1 MAFFW
6 VVVGFF
12 LLVSLFICLSV
23 CVEWWIKFTEAM
35 YIKWTGIKEYF
46 LVRIAFFSSLL
57 CFLLLLPSLS
67 VENFKIWYD
76 YCLETSKLE

>member
-1 MAFFW
+1 MALDGLFFW

-12 LLVSLFICLSV
+12 LLVSLFVCLSV

-46 LVRIAFFSSLL
+46 LVRIAFFSLVTMFSATS
-57 CFLLLLPSLS
+57 SLS
-67 VENFKIWYD
+67 FCRKF
-76 YCLETSKLE
+76 